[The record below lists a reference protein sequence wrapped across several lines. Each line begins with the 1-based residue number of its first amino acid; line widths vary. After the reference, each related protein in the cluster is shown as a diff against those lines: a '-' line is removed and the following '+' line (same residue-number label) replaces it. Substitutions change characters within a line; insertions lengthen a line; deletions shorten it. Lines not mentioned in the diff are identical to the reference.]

1 MPNDRTDKIEVQISN
16 AHEIPIR
23 DWAPPTALSVKVRLS
38 ITPPDG
44 AVLVYTPATIDAPI
58 LCRGPVWEGDIP
70 VRGEFIYVQQLR
82 SASTYTVEGL
92 GYRDD
97 I

>member
-1 MPNDRTDKIEVQISN
+1 
-16 AHEIPIR
+16 
-23 DWAPPTALSVKVRLS
+23 
-38 ITPPDG
+38 
-44 AVLVYTPATIDAPI
+44 VLVYTPATIDQPI

-70 VRGEFIYVQQLR
+70 VRGEFIYVQQLK

-92 GYRDD
+92 GYTDD